1 MVAWNRDATHRRAGD
16 RRWKPVAGVGEENP
30 DLLIAASPTKEDRGI
45 VEGGFQDGDGARV
58 RPDLH

>member
-1 MVAWNRDATHRRAGD
+1 
-16 RRWKPVAGVGEENP
+16 VAGVGEENP

-45 VEGGFQDGDGARV
+45 VEGGFHDGDGARV